1 MAVKPVEKS
10 QTQIA
15 QNPGDKRPKT
25 GGHRRDKKQNGTHKA
40 VRDADG
46 KFVKHGAAAGKS
58 GKGKGKGTSSRT
70 QNPAPEGK
78 NPRKR
83 PRKKRNPDMGSLL
96 PMVGGVAVGAG
107 LTIGFRGI
115 LHGLKAL
122 AEPMKNPYVA
132 ALIANGVPG
141 ALGAVAWYF
150 GKKKNVPVLVAI
162 GAGMVAAAT
171 VFLVDDLVGSKIEE
185 GIASLVKGNT
195 DGLWFQKQQQIAA
208 QRQQQR
214 TGALMRDI
222 APRARE
228 LPAPQGQQAADGM
241 WFDKDKPQQATGALQ
256 QDVMRRPAMRGA
268 VSGSL
273 RGRLTA

>member
-115 LHGLKAL
+115 LHGLK
-122 AEPMKNPYVA
+122 PMKNPYVA